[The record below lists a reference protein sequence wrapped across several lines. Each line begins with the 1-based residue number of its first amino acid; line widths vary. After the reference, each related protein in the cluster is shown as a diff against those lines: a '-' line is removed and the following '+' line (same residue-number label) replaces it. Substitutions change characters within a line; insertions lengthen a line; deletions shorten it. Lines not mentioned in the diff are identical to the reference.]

1 MTPSKRPFRHQRE
14 PRIDIARIGRAGT
27 ILAIA
32 APGFSVPDLNAA
44 ASAAERAGYKLKVA
58 SAARALV
65 SGRTETG
72 EEMNFVVD
80 SGLDEVKADD
90 GAGLVLPGGRRAVD
104 ALNDSNA
111 ALRLVQDMFASGRP
125 IFASGESLSMLAEV
139 SGKDI
144 GTADA
149 ATALNGEVF
158 AASGETARDD
168 VAKVFADS
176 LQTTGSEAA

>member
-1 MTPSKRPFRHQRE
+1 MTPSKRPFRHHRE
-14 PRIDIARIGRAGT
+14 PRIDIARIGEAGT
-27 ILAIA
+27 ILALA

-44 ASAAERAGYKLKVA
+44 ASAAERSGYKLKVV
-58 SAARALV
+58 SGARALV

-80 SGLDEVKADD
+80 AGFEDVTADE

-111 ALRLVQDMFASGRP
+111 ALRLVQDMFANGRP
-125 IFASGESLSMLAEV
+125 IFAAGESLAMLAEV
-139 SGKDI
+139 SGKEFGD
-144 GTADA
+144 ADA
-149 ATALNGEVF
+149 ALALNGEVF

-168 VAKVFADS
+168 VAKVFAES
-176 LQTTGSEAA
+176 LQTQSSQAA

>member
-1 MTPSKRPFRHQRE
+1 MTPSKRPYRHNRE
-14 PRIDIARIGRAGT
+14 PRIDIARVGEAGT
-27 ILAIA
+27 ILALA

-44 ASAAERAGYKLKVA
+44 ASAAERSGYKLKVA
-58 SAARALV
+58 SSARALV

-80 SGLDEVKADD
+80 TGFEDVSADE

-111 ALRLVQDMFASGRP
+111 ALRLLQDMFASGRP
-125 IFASGESLSMLAEV
+125 IFAAGESLAMLAEV
-139 SGKDI
+139 SGKETGD
-144 GTADA
+144 ADA
-149 ATALNGEVF
+149 ALALNGEVF

-168 VAKVFADS
+168 VAKVFAES
-176 LQTTGSEAA
+176 LQTQASEAA